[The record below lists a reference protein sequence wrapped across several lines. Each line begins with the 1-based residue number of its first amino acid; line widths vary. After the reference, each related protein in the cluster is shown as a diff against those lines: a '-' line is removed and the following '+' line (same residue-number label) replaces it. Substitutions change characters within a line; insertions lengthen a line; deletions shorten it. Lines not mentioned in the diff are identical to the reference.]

1 MRRALCVV
9 GGSVTML
16 ALAVVPAA
24 PPALAAFPGGNGL
37 IAFEHEEPA
46 GDHTQVD
53 VFTLN
58 PDGTG
63 LRRITHT
70 PDHNEFGPAWN
81 PQGTRIAFW
90 RTHAPFGPGNV
101 WVMDADGSNARRLTN
116 NIDAR
121 DPAWNPAGDRIVY
134 DHGDRKN
141 AYLYTVRASDGGD
154 RRQLTSGP
162 DGEDFEPAWSP
173 NGRYIA
179 FSRAGAGGSAD
190 VGDLFLLDL
199 RTHHVSRVTKSG
211 GYDHQVAWSPDG
223 TRLVFERDFDFRFKI
238 CSIRPDGTGFK
249 VLSDG
254 PHFDVGPA
262 WSPDG
267 STIAFA
273 SDRGGGFFDDL
284 WTMNPDGSNKHRLLV
299 NEFSEGF
306 PDWQPT

>member
-1 MRRALCVV
+1 VRRF
-9 GGSVTML
+9 GGLVAASVTTLVL
-16 ALAVVPAA
+16 AWVPGAPRAA
-24 PPALAAFPGGNGL
+24 AAFPGGNGL

-53 VFTLN
+53 VFTMN

-63 LRRITHT
+63 VRRITHT
-70 PDHNEFGPAWN
+70 PDRNEFGPAWN

-90 RTHAPFGPGNV
+90 RTPAPFGPGNV
-101 WVMDADGSNARRLTN
+101 WVMDADGSHARRLTT

-121 DPAWNPAGDRIVY
+121 DPAWNPAGDRLVY
-134 DHGDRKN
+134 DHGVGQN
-141 AYLYTVRASDGGD
+141 AYLFSIRASDGGD

-162 DGEDFEPAWSP
+162 EGEDFEPAWSP
-173 NGRYIA
+173 TGRYIA
-179 FSRAGAGGSAD
+179 FSRAGAGGSHD

-238 CSIRPDGTGFK
+238 CSINPDGTGFK
-249 VLSDG
+249 VLSSG

-262 WSPDG
+262 WAPDG
-267 STIAFA
+267 SAIAFA
-273 SDRGGGFFDDL
+273 SDRGGDFFDDIWL
-284 WTMNPDGSNKHRLLV
+284 MNPDGSHKRRLLA